1 MLFSNPFIDIDRYIP
16 ESYSEMLARYPE
28 DEKGVLVNISEL
40 NPDLISDISFYR
52 CNYDLSSKECQ
63 LRDSFAYC
71 KPSRFKPFAL
81 QLDPD
86 LNAII
91 IWDFKHY
98 PEVGD
103 WSDDPVAEATRFI
116 LNTFLV

>member
-1 MLFSNPFIDIDRYIP
+1 MLLSNPFIDIDRYIP

-52 CNYDLSSKECQ
+52 CNYDLSSNEYQ

-86 LNAII
+86 LNPII
-91 IWDFKHY
+91 I
-98 PEVGD
+98 GTL
-103 WSDDPVAEATRFI
+103 STI
-116 LNTFLV
+116 LSLVIGQMILLQRQLDLY